1 MEKTMKRKTGALGLD
16 HIIAAT
22 IIGVVVCPVFAAAQ
36 SLSADQMIEGL
47 APKPKAKT
55 RSLVIGK
62 PAPAALSSG
71 ADDLDFL
78 RSLPARG
85 LKVEAKAKLD
95 EIVAAK
101 DLPKINLEINFAY
114 DSARI
119 DDHSIPD
126 LIKLGTALNHPV
138 LVQSRIVLNG
148 HTDAAGG
155 DAYNLSL
162 SEERAAAVRDYL
174 IDHFPIDGHRLI
186 AIGYGEER
194 LKNPHHPDAAENRRV
209 EVINLGAY

>member
-1 MEKTMKRKTGALGLD
+1 MKRKTGALGSAR
-16 HIIAAT
+16 IITLAAVA
-22 IIGVVVCPVFAAAQ
+22 GVAFGPGFAAAQ

-47 APKPKAKT
+47 ARKPKANT

-62 PAPAALSSG
+62 PAPATPSMDAE
-71 ADDLDFL
+71 DRDFL

-95 EIVAAK
+95 EIVAEK
-101 DLPKINLEINFAY
+101 DLPKINLEIHFAY

-119 DDHSIPD
+119 DEDSIPD
-126 LIKLGTALNHPV
+126 LVKLGTALNHPA
-138 LVQSRIVLNG
+138 LVQSRVVLNG

-155 DAYNLSL
+155 DAYNLDL

-194 LKNPHHPDAAENRRV
+194 LKNPHHPDADENRRV